1 MTHPL
6 ENSVMITLAG
16 LNLALSYENAAVKRL
31 EKRLSERIDSEIKE
45 KLDRHLAQTRGQ
57 QERLK
62 ETIRSLGGE
71 PITEVGRL
79 PIPEPSQ
86 SLKAMVE
93 TGSTPNERE
102 VWESLNDLIVETAQG
117 IMYEGGQKH
126 CLPYF
131 SLVISTAIS
140 Y

>member
-31 EKRLSERIDSEIKE
+31 EKRLSESIDSEIKE

-117 IMYEGGQKH
+117 IMYEG
-126 CLPYF
+126 
-131 SLVISTAIS
+131 
-140 Y
+140 